1 MFCSIFQA
9 SEEDGKEKNR
19 EVERRELGKNL
30 QEFKRQQE
38 EAESLRVAEERKKDK
53 AEEAAARERVRAQIA
68 QDRAEKAA
76 RFNQVRPFFG
86 LGLKGL
92 GILFY
97 PIINS
102 GKYFT

>member
-1 MFCSIFQA
+1 M
-9 SEEDGKEKNR
+9 
-19 EVERRELGKNL
+19 

-76 RFNQVRPFFG
+76 RFSQV
-86 LGLKGL
+86 
-92 GILFY
+92 
-97 PIINS
+97 
-102 GKYFT
+102 